1 MASLAV
7 SCDEEEDQLSYT
19 ITKTAA
25 VDTAGDGIING
36 VDEIIEYTVKVQ
48 NTGNTTITD
57 VSVIDSLIT
66 LTRQDD
72 ATGNDDDNLDEG
84 ETWVYTG
91 SYTVLQSD
99 IDAGS
104 IENTATVSSK
114 ELASKTAT
122 KEVTIGE
129 IPFASDT
136 VKIGAI
142 LPLSGMMGLYGQEF
156 KNGIEFVVDQM
167 EAEGALNGAD
177 IEVEWADD
185 GGDPIKSR
193 TEMIRLCTDAGVDAV
208 IGPFLLA
215 NGLEACPLADQYQIP
230 NIGIAV
236 TGDEIEALNLQY
248 WRTIVPEAHPGDY
261 GRAIVDFIEYCIE
274 EYDLPH
280 DRIVMISSNDP
291 GEQERSAQLER
302 LEYYG
307 LDENL
312 VLDLLYDPTASS
324 MDIYAQQ
331 CKAEDPDIMLG
342 LTLPIDMAGWIK
354 SMQALDYYPNIF
366 VTGNT
371 VLWPPEIT
379 QMFIDPDIYNAVF
392 STDHTS
398 PFCPATNFPD
408 VPLASCQANYED
420 YSEWCEENNK
430 TNLWETAMVIMTSQ
444 AMYALWDALEIAGEA
459 DPVKINDAL
468 RDLEIPYD
476 SPHFV
481 MPCLYPAVEWN
492 SNGTLKNYFN
502 FILGR
507 VDGEVKIVY
516 PDEVDGL
523 IWKQADPQ
531 W

>member
-7 SCDEEEDQLSYT
+7 SCDEEEEEEELSYT
-19 ITKTAA
+19 ITKTATA
-25 VDTAGDGIING
+25 IDTAGNGIIDIAG
-36 VDEIIEYTVKVQ
+36 EIIGYTVEVE
-48 NTGNTTITD
+48 NTGATTITG
-57 VSVIDSLIT
+57 VSVSDSLSIA
-66 LTRQDD
+66 LTRQADDPGDDD
-72 ATGNDDDNLDEG
+72 ADLEES

-91 SYTVLQSD
+91 SYTVQQSD
-99 IDAGS
+99 IDTGS
-104 IENTATVSSK
+104 IENTATVSSN
-114 ELASKTAT
+114 ELGDKSDTE
-122 KEVTIGE
+122 EVTCGKQ
-129 IPFASDT
+129 T

-142 LPLSGMMGLYGQEF
+142 LPLSGMMGLYGNEF
-156 KNGIEFVVDQM
+156 KNGIDFVIDQM
-167 EAEGALNGAD
+167 EAEGALPWAD
-177 IEVEWADD
+177 IEVVYADD
-185 GGDPIKSR
+185 GGDPTQSG
-193 TEMIRLCTDAGVDAV
+193 TEMTRLCTTEGVCAV

-215 NGLEACPLADQYQIP
+215 NGLAACPQADTYQIP

-261 GRAIVDFIEYCIE
+261 GRALVDFVKYCIDNF
-274 EYDLPH
+274 DLPH
-280 DRIVMISSNDP
+280 DRIVSISSNDP
-291 GEQERSAQLER
+291 GEQEREAQLER

-307 LDENL
+307 LDDNV
-312 VLDLLYDPTASS
+312 VLDLLYDPTSLT
-324 MDIYAQQ
+324 MDAYATQ

-342 LTLPIDMAGWIK
+342 LTLPVDCAAWIK
-354 SMQALDYYPNIF
+354 SMQTIDYYPNIF
-366 VTGNT
+366 VTGQT
-371 VLWPPEIT
+371 VLWDIFT
-379 QMFIDPDIYNAVF
+379 QMFISPDIYNAVF
-392 STDHTS
+392 STDRTS
-398 PFCPATNFPD
+398 AFCPATNFKD

-420 YSEWCEENNK
+420 YAEWCDENNF

-468 RDLEIPYD
+468 RDLVIPYD

-492 SNGTLKNYFN
+492 SNGTLKNYFA
-502 FILGR
+502 FILGK
-507 VDGEVKIVY
+507 VDGETKIVY